1 MIRNVLPRLIEI
13 EKDNLW
19 FYSSYTN
26 NKMGDSRDMNGMI
39 IYYGFIK
46 RGWRENPLQK
56 LEVLMGTSTINSN
69 LMVDCPLPC
78 LISG

>member
-1 MIRNVLPRLIEI
+1 MVYLVRGKYIISIIME
-13 EKDNLW
+13 
-19 FYSSYTN
+19 
-26 NKMGDSRDMNGMI
+26 DSRDMNGMI

-69 LMVDCPLPC
+69 LMVDCLLPC